1 MKDFNRR
8 QKRCVKAIETVLT
21 QLRKKESPTE
31 TMDSLAMHFASPSAI
46 LESGAHTLMQEGLN
60 EAEAQLFQLIPDLT
74 RHSMRAKFGDY
85 PKIDRLSVA
94 REYLKTLYIGVP
106 IEQFN
111 VLYLDSGGRLI
122 QCKMLQKG
130 NVDETPFYLEHLL
143 QDVIFSGAS
152 AIVLSHNH
160 PGGTLRPSQAD
171 IRCTLNA
178 IIALVSLNVLLLD
191 HIIIADD
198 QAVSLRDT
206 AHIAVPIWNNQDPSS
221 ALLRNWLDVSL

>member
-1 MKDFNRR
+1 MNEFNLR
-8 QKRCVKAIETVLT
+8 QKRCLNAIESVLT

-31 TMDSLAMHFASPSAI
+31 AMNSLKMHFCSPSAI
-46 LESGAHTLMQEGLN
+46 LESSVHTLTQTGLT

-74 RHSMRAKFGDY
+74 RHSKRAKFGDR
-85 PKIDRLSVA
+85 PKLDKLSIA
-94 REYLKTLYIGVP
+94 GEYLKTLYIGIP
-106 IEQFN
+106 IEQFH
-111 VLYLDSGGRLI
+111 VLYLDANGRLI

-160 PGGTLRPSQAD
+160 PGGTLRPSKAD
-171 IRCTLNA
+171 IRCTLNT

-198 QAVSLRDT
+198 QAISLRDT
-206 AHIAVPIWNNQDPSS
+206 GYVSISIWDNQDPSS
-221 ALLRNWLDVSL
+221 ALLRNWLDVRL

>member
-8 QKRCVKAIETVLT
+8 QKRCISAIQAVLM
-21 QLRKKESPTE
+21 QLRKKESPNE
-31 TMDSLAMHFASPSAI
+31 IMDSLKMRFVSPSGI
-46 LESGAHTLMQEGLN
+46 IESSVHTLMREGLT
-60 EAEAQLFQLIPDLT
+60 EPEAQLLRLIPDLT
-74 RHSMRAKFGDY
+74 RHSMRAKFGEH
-85 PKIDRLSVA
+85 PKIDRLSIA
-94 REYLKTLYIGVP
+94 GEYLKTLYIGVP

-171 IRCTLNA
+171 IRCTLNT
-178 IIALVSLNVLLLD
+178 ILALLPLNVILLD

-198 QAVSLRDT
+198 QAVSLRDN
-206 AHIAVPIWNNQDPSS
+206 AFISVPLWIDQDPGS
-221 ALLRNWLDVSL
+221 ALLRNWLDTTL